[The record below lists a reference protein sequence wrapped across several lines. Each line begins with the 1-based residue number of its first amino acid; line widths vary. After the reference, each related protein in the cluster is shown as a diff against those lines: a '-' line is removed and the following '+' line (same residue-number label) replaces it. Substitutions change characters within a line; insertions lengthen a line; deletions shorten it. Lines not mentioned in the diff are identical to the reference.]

1 MLKKSIPQK
10 LKITTNPYIG
20 LRPFKENDNHL
31 FFGRDKQIKDIII
44 NLKNTG
50 FTAIIGSSGSGKSSL
65 IRSGLIPALKKGIRK
80 GQGEGWKIGIFK
92 PGYDPIGSLA
102 KSLISLGITN
112 YNSKDTKI
120 NNSKEHTSSILRS
133 HENGISNVLNDFT
146 KENSEN
152 ILIIIDQF
160 EEIFRGHINEKGYP
174 AGSRDFSLFVNLIL
188 NTLSNKRVYIV
199 LSMRSD
205 FLADCTR
212 FFGLPEALNKGQY
225 LIPRMTKYEVN
236 EVITKPLRL
245 INATIS
251 ETLVESILNQIENRQ
266 TQLPILQHT
275 LMRIV
280 DFWKNKS
287 NSQGSIDIEHYNA
300 VGGLEKALSN
310 HADEAYLELKTEEDK
325 NIIESIF
332 KSITDTS
339 SNSDG
344 IRRPCSLVKLSQ
356 QINVSEAKIK
366 EVIQGFRSSER
377 SFIFPSLTQEI
388 NGEDMIDI
396 SHESLMREW
405 ERLKNWLTEELD
417 SSKIYLNLCSLAT
430 LYQEGRGSLL
440 INPELAIVLKWRE
453 KQRPTETWGSRYDT
467 SFPRAINFLE
477 ESKTKFDL
485 DVLKK
490 SLVQSQKTKRN
501 KRLLIFF
508 SVLSI
513 LLLGLTF
520 FANQETERATKNEK
534 IAIEAKEDADISA
547 LAAKESA
554 ENAAK
559 AAEKAKK
566 NEEIAIEAKEDADK
580 SALAAKESEE
590 NAAEA
595 AVKAKKNEE
604 IAIEAKEYADKSALA
619 AKKSEESAQTAK
631 IKAQNA
637 EEKATRLK
645 NVSDAIKMAFEA
657 EKNLDLNKI
666 DNAIVQSKKAHNLF
680 IKNGNLERENQIYS
694 ALSRSL
700 FEGKSKKVNFY
711 NNINSIGFST
721 ISQSNS
727 SKEFMTLDNSKK
739 VSFYTSDDTGK
750 INTLNKEF
758 KNIDLA
764 LYSTNGDY
772 ILLTKNLSKGE
783 GKLLIYNEKN
793 KQLIESFPFSS
804 HIKSLNSFQY
814 LNQQYIS
821 FKVNNNSFLLN
832 LNIVKYYQYENS
844 DENDLFSFS
853 GKGGYFIS
861 KKNNIALLYQVTF
874 NQSSPKLTLIKTIE
888 ALSNITSYQFSKD
901 DNMLAIGTQKGTVLI
916 YNTNNSSKVKIS
928 KHQNVK
934 ISDLD
939 FVKIN
944 NQNFVITASYDNTIN
959 LVNIENNNDF
969 LTLKGHKSWV
979 KNITVDQENKILYSV
994 SEDASFRYW
1003 YLDQNA
1009 LENQLKNQKN
1019 DIK

>member
-1 MLKKSIPQK
+1 M
-10 LKITTNPYIG
+10 KITTNPYIG

-31 FFGRDKQIKDIII
+31 FFGRDKQIKNIII

-174 AGSRDFSLFVNLIL
+174 ADSRDFSLFVNLIL

-225 LIPRMTKYEVN
+225 LIPRMTKDEVN

-251 ETLVESILNQIENRQ
+251 ETLVERILNQIENRQ

-325 NIIESIF
+325 NIIKSIF

-366 EVIQGFRSSER
+366 EVIKGFRSSER

-440 INPELAIVLKWRE
+440 INPELAIVLKWKE
-453 KQRPTETWGSRYDT
+453 KQRPTEAWGSRYDT

-477 ESKTKFDL
+477 DSKIKFDAEL
-485 DVLKK
+485 LRK
-490 SLVQSQKTKRN
+490 SLGQKRKSKRN

-534 IAIEAKEDADISA
+534 IAIEAKEDADKSA

-554 ENAAK
+554 ENAAEAAVK
-559 AAEKAKK
+559 ATK
-566 NEEIAIEAKEDADK
+566 NEKIAIDAKEDADK
-580 SALAAKESEE
+580 SAFAAKISE
-590 NAAEA
+590 N
-595 AVKAKKNEE
+595 
-604 IAIEAKEYADKSALA
+604 
-619 AKKSEESAQTAK
+619 SAQTAK
-631 IKAQNA
+631 IKAQKA
-637 EEKATRLK
+637 EQKATRLK
-645 NVSDAIKMAFEA
+645 NISDAIKLAFEA

-666 DNAIVQSKKAHNLF
+666 DSAIVQSKKAHNLF
-680 IKNGNLERENQIYS
+680 INNGNLERENQIYS
-694 ALSRSL
+694 ALNRSL
-700 FEGKSKKVNFY
+700 FEGKSKKGNFY

-739 VSFYTSDDTGK
+739 VSFYISDDTGK
-750 INTLNKEF
+750 INTLKKEF

-764 LYSTNGDY
+764 LYSINGDF
-772 ILLTKNLSKGE
+772 IILTKKLSNGE
-783 GKLLIYNEKN
+783 GELLIYNEKN
-793 KQLIESFPFSS
+793 KQLIEMFTFSS
-804 HIKSLNSFQY
+804 HIKSLNSFQH

-821 FKVNNNSFLLN
+821 FKGNNNSFLLN
-832 LNIVKYYQYENS
+832 LNIVKYYQYGNS

-888 ALSNITSYQFSKD
+888 TLSNITSYQFSKD
-901 DNMLAIGTQKGTVLI
+901 DNMLAIGTQEGAVLI
-916 YNTNNSSKVKIS
+916 YNTNNSFEVKIL
-928 KHQNVK
+928 KHKNVK

-944 NQNFVITASYDNTIN
+944 NQNFVVSASYDNTIN

>member
-1 MLKKSIPQK
+1 M
-10 LKITTNPYIG
+10 KITTNPYIG

-31 FFGRDKQIKDIII
+31 FFGRDKQIKNIII

-225 LIPRMTKYEVN
+225 LIPRMTKDEVN

-251 ETLVESILNQIENRQ
+251 ETLVERILNQIENRQ

-325 NIIESIF
+325 NIIKSIF

-366 EVIQGFRSSER
+366 EVIKGFRSSER

-440 INPELAIVLKWRE
+440 INPELAIVLKWKE
-453 KQRPTETWGSRYDT
+453 KQRPTEAWGSRYDT

-477 ESKTKFDL
+477 DSKIKFDAEL
-485 DVLKK
+485 LRK
-490 SLVQSQKTKRN
+490 SLGQKRKSKRN

-534 IAIEAKEDADISA
+534 IAIEAKEDADKSA

-554 ENAAK
+554 ENAAEAAVK
-559 AAEKAKK
+559 ATK
-566 NEEIAIEAKEDADK
+566 NEKIAIDAKEDADK
-580 SALAAKESEE
+580 SAFAAKISE
-590 NAAEA
+590 N
-595 AVKAKKNEE
+595 
-604 IAIEAKEYADKSALA
+604 
-619 AKKSEESAQTAK
+619 SAQTAK
-631 IKAQNA
+631 IKAQKA
-637 EEKATRLK
+637 EQKATRLK
-645 NVSDAIKMAFEA
+645 NISDAIKLAFEA

-666 DNAIVQSKKAHNLF
+666 DSAIVQSKKAHNLF
-680 IKNGNLERENQIYS
+680 INNGNLERENQIYS
-694 ALSRSL
+694 ALNRSL
-700 FEGKSKKVNFY
+700 FEGKSKKGNFY
-711 NNINSIGFST
+711 NNINSTGFST

-739 VSFYTSDDTGK
+739 VSFYISDDTGK
-750 INTLNKEF
+750 INTLKKEF

-764 LYSTNGDY
+764 LYSINGDF
-772 ILLTKNLSKGE
+772 IILTKKLSNGE
-783 GKLLIYNEKN
+783 GELLIYNEKN
-793 KQLIESFPFSS
+793 KQLIEMFTFSS
-804 HIKSLNSFQY
+804 HIKSLNSFQH

-821 FKVNNNSFLLN
+821 FKGNNNSFLLN
-832 LNIVKYYQYENS
+832 LNIVKYYQYGNS

-888 ALSNITSYQFSKD
+888 TLSNITSYQFSKD
-901 DNMLAIGTQKGTVLI
+901 DNMLAIGTQEGAVLI
-916 YNTNNSSKVKIS
+916 YNTNNSFEVKIL
-928 KHQNVK
+928 KHKNVK

-944 NQNFVITASYDNTIN
+944 NQNFVVSASYDNTIN

>member
-31 FFGRDKQIKDIII
+31 FFGRDKQIKNIII

-174 AGSRDFSLFVNLIL
+174 ADSRDFSLFVNLIL

-225 LIPRMTKYEVN
+225 LIPRMTKDEVN

-251 ETLVESILNQIENRQ
+251 ETLVERILNQIENRQ

-325 NIIESIF
+325 NIIKSIF

-366 EVIQGFRSSER
+366 EVIKGFRSSER

-440 INPELAIVLKWRE
+440 INPELAIVLKWKE
-453 KQRPTETWGSRYDT
+453 KQRPTEAWGSRYDT

-477 ESKTKFDL
+477 DSKIKFDAEL
-485 DVLKK
+485 LRK
-490 SLVQSQKTKRN
+490 SLGQKRKSKRN

-534 IAIEAKEDADISA
+534 IAIEAKEDADKSA

-554 ENAAK
+554 ENAAEAAVK
-559 AAEKAKK
+559 ATK
-566 NEEIAIEAKEDADK
+566 NEKIAIDAKEDADK
-580 SALAAKESEE
+580 SAFAAKISE
-590 NAAEA
+590 N
-595 AVKAKKNEE
+595 
-604 IAIEAKEYADKSALA
+604 
-619 AKKSEESAQTAK
+619 SAQTAK
-631 IKAQNA
+631 IKAQKA
-637 EEKATRLK
+637 EQKATRLK
-645 NVSDAIKMAFEA
+645 NISDAIKLAFEA

-666 DNAIVQSKKAHNLF
+666 DSAIVQSKKAHNLF
-680 IKNGNLERENQIYS
+680 INNGNLERENQIYS
-694 ALSRSL
+694 ALNRSL
-700 FEGKSKKVNFY
+700 FEGKSKKGNFY

-739 VSFYTSDDTGK
+739 VSFYISDDTGK
-750 INTLNKEF
+750 INTLKKEF

-764 LYSTNGDY
+764 LYSINGDF
-772 ILLTKNLSKGE
+772 IILTKKLSNGE
-783 GKLLIYNEKN
+783 GELLIYNEKN
-793 KQLIESFPFSS
+793 KQLIEMFTFSS
-804 HIKSLNSFQY
+804 HIKSLNSFQH

-821 FKVNNNSFLLN
+821 FKGNNNSFLLN
-832 LNIVKYYQYENS
+832 LNIVKYYQYGNS

-888 ALSNITSYQFSKD
+888 TLSNITSYQFSKD
-901 DNMLAIGTQKGTVLI
+901 DNMLAIGTQEGAVLI
-916 YNTNNSSKVKIS
+916 YNTNNSFEVKIL
-928 KHQNVK
+928 KHKNVK

-944 NQNFVITASYDNTIN
+944 NQNFVVSASYDNTIN

>member
-31 FFGRDKQIKDIII
+31 FFGRDKQIKNIII

-225 LIPRMTKYEVN
+225 LIPRMTKDEVN

-251 ETLVESILNQIENRQ
+251 ETLVERILNQIENRQ

-325 NIIESIF
+325 NIIKSIF

-366 EVIQGFRSSER
+366 EVIKGFRSSER

-440 INPELAIVLKWRE
+440 INPELAIVLKWKE
-453 KQRPTETWGSRYDT
+453 KQRPTEAWGSRYDT

-477 ESKTKFDL
+477 DSKIKFDAEL
-485 DVLKK
+485 LRK
-490 SLVQSQKTKRN
+490 SLGQKRKSKRN

-534 IAIEAKEDADISA
+534 IAIEAKEDADKSA

-559 AAEKAKK
+559 ATVKATK
-566 NEEIAIEAKEDADK
+566 NEKIAIDAKEDADK
-580 SALAAKESEE
+580 SAFAAKISE
-590 NAAEA
+590 N
-595 AVKAKKNEE
+595 
-604 IAIEAKEYADKSALA
+604 
-619 AKKSEESAQTAK
+619 SAQTAK
-631 IKAQNA
+631 IKAQKA
-637 EEKATRLK
+637 EQKATRLK
-645 NVSDAIKMAFEA
+645 NISDAIKLAFEA

-666 DNAIVQSKKAHNLF
+666 DSAIVQSKKAHNLF
-680 IKNGNLERENQIYS
+680 INNGNLERENQIYS
-694 ALSRSL
+694 ALNRSL
-700 FEGKSKKVNFY
+700 FEGKSKKGNFY

-739 VSFYTSDDTGK
+739 VSFYISDDTGK
-750 INTLNKEF
+750 INTLKKEF

-764 LYSTNGDY
+764 LYSINGDF
-772 ILLTKNLSKGE
+772 IILTKKLSNGE
-783 GKLLIYNEKN
+783 GELLIYNEKN
-793 KQLIESFPFSS
+793 KQLIEMFTFSS
-804 HIKSLNSFQY
+804 HIKSLNSFQH

-821 FKVNNNSFLLN
+821 FKGNNNSFLLN
-832 LNIVKYYQYENS
+832 LNIVKYYQYGNS

-888 ALSNITSYQFSKD
+888 TLSNITSYQFSKD
-901 DNMLAIGTQKGTVLI
+901 DNMLAIGTQEGAVLI
-916 YNTNNSSKVKIS
+916 YNTNNSFEVKIL
-928 KHQNVK
+928 KHKNVK

-944 NQNFVITASYDNTIN
+944 NQNFVVSASYDNTIN

>member
-1 MLKKSIPQK
+1 M
-10 LKITTNPYIG
+10 KITTNPYVG

-513 LLLGLTF
+513 LLLALTF
-520 FANQETERATKNEK
+520 HAYQETERATKNEK
-534 IAIEAKEDADISA
+534 IAIDAKKAADKSA
-547 LAAKESA
+547 SAAKESA
-554 ENAAK
+554 ENEAEAAK
-559 AAEKAKK
+559 NAKQKEREAIDAKK
-566 NEEIAIEAKEDADK
+566 DADK
-580 SALAAKESEE
+580 SALAARASE
-590 NAAEA
+590 NS
-595 AVKAKKNEE
+595 AK
-604 IAIEAKEYADKSALA
+604 
-619 AKKSEESAQTAK
+619 TAM
-631 IKAQNA
+631 
-637 EEKATRLK
+637 EKATRLK

-739 VSFYTSDDTGK
+739 VSFYSSEDTGK

-832 LNIVKYYQYENS
+832 LNIVKHYQYENS

-888 ALSNITSYQFSKD
+888 TLSNITSYQFSKD

>member
-1 MLKKSIPQK
+1 M
-10 LKITTNPYIG
+10 
-20 LRPFKENDNHL
+20 
-31 FFGRDKQIKDIII
+31 
-44 NLKNTG
+44 
-50 FTAIIGSSGSGKSSL
+50 
-65 IRSGLIPALKKGIRK
+65 
-80 GQGEGWKIGIFK
+80 
-92 PGYDPIGSLA
+92 
-102 KSLISLGITN
+102 
-112 YNSKDTKI
+112 
-120 NNSKEHTSSILRS
+120 
-133 HENGISNVLNDFT
+133 
-146 KENSEN
+146 
-152 ILIIIDQF
+152 
-160 EEIFRGHINEKGYP
+160 
-174 AGSRDFSLFVNLIL
+174 
-188 NTLSNKRVYIV
+188 
-199 LSMRSD
+199 
-205 FLADCTR
+205 FLDA
-212 FFGLPEALNKGQY
+212 
-225 LIPRMTKYEVN
+225 
-236 EVITKPLRL
+236 ITK
-245 INATIS
+245 
-251 ETLVESILNQIENRQ
+251 Q
-266 TQLPILQHT
+266 
-275 LMRIV
+275 
-280 DFWKNKS
+280 
-287 NSQGSIDIEHYNA
+287 
-300 VGGLEKALSN
+300 
-310 HADEAYLELKTEEDK
+310 
-325 NIIESIF
+325 
-332 KSITDTS
+332 
-339 SNSDG
+339 
-344 IRRPCSLVKLSQ
+344 
-356 QINVSEAKIK
+356 
-366 EVIQGFRSSER
+366 
-377 SFIFPSLTQEI
+377 
-388 NGEDMIDI
+388 
-396 SHESLMREW
+396 
-405 ERLKNWLTEELD
+405 
-417 SSKIYLNLCSLAT
+417 
-430 LYQEGRGSLL
+430 
-440 INPELAIVLKWRE
+440 
-453 KQRPTETWGSRYDT
+453 
-467 SFPRAINFLE
+467 
-477 ESKTKFDL
+477 
-485 DVLKK
+485 
-490 SLVQSQKTKRN
+490 
-501 KRLLIFF
+501 
-508 SVLSI
+508 
-513 LLLGLTF
+513 
-520 FANQETERATKNEK
+520 
-534 IAIEAKEDADISA
+534 
-547 LAAKESA
+547 
-554 ENAAK
+554 
-559 AAEKAKK
+559 
-566 NEEIAIEAKEDADK
+566 
-580 SALAAKESEE
+580 
-590 NAAEA
+590 
-595 AVKAKKNEE
+595 
-604 IAIEAKEYADKSALA
+604 DKSALA

-739 VSFYTSDDTGK
+739 VSFYSSEDTGK

-772 ILLTKNLSKGE
+772 ILLTKNLSNGE

-793 KQLIESFPFSS
+793 KQLIKRFSFPS

-888 ALSNITSYQFSKD
+888 TLSNITSYQFSKD

>member
-1 MLKKSIPQK
+1 M
-10 LKITTNPYIG
+10 KITTNPYVG

-513 LLLGLTF
+513 LLLALTF
-520 FANQETERATKNEK
+520 HAYQETERATKNEK
-534 IAIEAKEDADISA
+534 IAIDAKKAADKSA
-547 LAAKESA
+547 SAAKESA
-554 ENAAK
+554 ENTKKALLIAK
-559 AAEKAKK
+559 I
-566 NEEIAIEAKEDADK
+566 NEEIAIDAKKAADKSASAAKESAENEAEAAKNAKQKEREAIDAKKDADK
-580 SALAAKESEE
+580 SALAARASE
-590 NAAEA
+590 NS
-595 AVKAKKNEE
+595 AK
-604 IAIEAKEYADKSALA
+604 
-619 AKKSEESAQTAK
+619 TAM
-631 IKAQNA
+631 
-637 EEKATRLK
+637 EKATRLK

-739 VSFYTSDDTGK
+739 VSFYSSEDTGK

-772 ILLTKNLSKGE
+772 ILLTKNLSNGE

-793 KQLIESFPFSS
+793 KQLIKRFSFPS

-821 FKVNNNSFLLN
+821 FKVNNNSSLLN
-832 LNIVKYYQYENS
+832 LNIVKHYQYENS

-888 ALSNITSYQFSKD
+888 TLSNITSYQFSKD